1 MSYLSFT
8 TTTHQHVQSKLK
20 YVKGNT
26 SHTHT
31 SHSFILMLATSNAY
45 RAHRRGFTP
54 HTSYFSRLFRNE
66 SLKPESEV
74 LSSKIQ

>member
-54 HTSYFSRLFRNE
+54 HTSYFSFVSE
-66 SLKPESEV
+66 SR
-74 LSSKIQ
+74 

>member
-8 TTTHQHVQSKLK
+8 THNSHQHVQSKLK

-54 HTSYFSRLFRNE
+54 HTSYFSFVRGK
-66 SLKPESEV
+66 SLKPV
-74 LSSKIQ
+74 NPKYYH

>member
-26 SHTHT
+26 SHVTHT
-31 SHSFILMLATSNAY
+31 SHSFILTCSRRAMRTARTGGVSHLTRAT
-45 RAHRRGFTP
+45 FV
-54 HTSYFSRLFRNE
+54 LFRKVAE
-66 SLKPESEV
+66 T
-74 LSSKIQ
+74 

>member
-45 RAHRRGFTP
+45 RAHRRVS
-54 HTSYFSRLFRNE
+54 HLSRATFLLCFGKVA
-66 SLKPESEV
+66 LKPES
-74 LSSKIQ
+74 SK